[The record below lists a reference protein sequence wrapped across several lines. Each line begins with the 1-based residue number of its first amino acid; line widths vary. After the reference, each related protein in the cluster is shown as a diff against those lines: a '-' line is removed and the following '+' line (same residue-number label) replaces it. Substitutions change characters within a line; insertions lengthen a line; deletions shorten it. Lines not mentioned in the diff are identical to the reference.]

1 MKAPRPWLFLKIYL
15 LVIGSVGCVALS
27 FLTAVS
33 CAIMG
38 GCDGDEFL
46 STAAQIMIKAWPL
59 ILLLL
64 MPLGFFGGAVIV
76 SRKEE
81 KNEK

>member
-1 MKAPRPWLFLKIYL
+1 MKAARPWLFLKIYL
-15 LVIGSVGCVALS
+15 LVIGSVGCTVLS

-33 CAIMG
+33 CAMLG

-46 STAAQIMIKAWPL
+46 GTAAEIMIKAWWF

-64 MPLGFFGGAVIV
+64 MPLVFLGGAVFL
-76 SRKEE
+76 SLKEGKSE
-81 KNEK
+81 K